1 MSSLIAKKNIGET
14 CVICEQSKYR
24 GIHLYTRFICTE
36 CERDMIQTE
45 TNDPK
50 YHYYLSKL
58 KKVTTPEIYS

>member
-1 MSSLIAKKNIGET
+1 MSSLIAKQNIGET
-14 CVICEQSKYR
+14 CIICEQTRDR
-24 GIHLYTRFICTE
+24 GIHLYTKFICTD

-50 YHYYLSKL
+50 YLYYLSKL